1 MAHLSEAH
9 RAPILEFVPELDRL
23 AADAMADW
31 KVPGAA
37 LAVVQDGKVALAKA
51 YGQRDVEANLPVTT
65 ATQFLICSITKSFT
79 ATGMALLH
87 NEGRL
92 DWTKPVRDYMP
103 EFRLSDAVA
112 TERVTV
118 RDLLCHQSG
127 LPRHDWVHV
136 PGDRA
141 PAEMLGVMRHLE
153 LSRDIRAAW
162 QYNNLCYNVAGLL
175 IERLSGQS
183 YEAFIRARL
192 TDKLGMTVSFT
203 LEDLEASADAARAY
217 MMHEDTRLPAIR
229 LPIRTLAGGAINTS
243 VANLANWMRL
253 HLGKGEFD
261 GERLLPAA
269 LIGELHAPRVYNTVP
284 GFAEFG
290 DAHYGLGFQSLIYR
304 GDRLVSHG
312 GGWPGW
318 GTLMTLVPDFGI
330 GVAVL
335 TNRSPSEVPQTLT
348 WYIIDRLRGR
358 EPIEWRER
366 FRKRREELIAQ
377 TEADKKAREKSRH
390 ANTRPGHDLAAY
402 AGDYGNPA
410 YGAMSIKEQDGA
422 LHWSWR
428 GMFATMGHRHFETFE
443 LPEVPDRLLP
453 DGLAITFLTDRE
465 GDIVSLSAPLEPM
478 VKDIVFTRLATG
490 DCTDAAFRARC
501 VGSYRGGATTHRVT
515 LDTEGQLVL
524 KPDHQPAYRLAPQQG
539 RRFRIVE
546 LEGFVVEFRGDGAI
560 VDDVIFHQPNG
571 TFVAKRA
578 EG

>member
-1 MAHLSEAH
+1 MTRSSEAH
-9 RAPILEFVPELDRL
+9 NAAIDELIPELDRL

-31 KVPGAA
+31 KVPGVA

-103 EFRLSDAVA
+103 EFRLYDAVA

-127 LPRHDWVHV
+127 LPRHDWVHL
-136 PGDRA
+136 PGDRRA
-141 PAEMLGVMRHLE
+141 ADFLGVMRHLE

-183 YEAFIRARL
+183 YEAFIRTRL

-229 LPIRTLAGGAINTS
+229 LPIRTMAGGAINTS
-243 VANLANWMRL
+243 AADLANWMRL
-253 HLGKGEFD
+253 HLAKGEFD

-269 LIGELHAPRVYNTVP
+269 LVGELHAPRVYNTVP

-290 DAHYGLGFQSLIYR
+290 EAHYGLGFQSQSYR
-304 GDRLVSHG
+304 GDRTVSHG

-330 GVAVL
+330 GVAVF
-335 TNRSPSEVPQTLT
+335 TNRSPSEVPQILS
-348 WYIIDRLRGR
+348 WYVIDRLRGR
-358 EPIEWRER
+358 EPVDWRER
-366 FRKRREELIAQ
+366 FRKRREEFIAQ
-377 TEADKKAREKSRH
+377 MQVDEQAREKARH
-390 ANTRPGHDLAAY
+390 TNTRPGHDLAAY
-402 AGDYGNPA
+402 AGDYEHPA
-410 YGAMSIKEQDGA
+410 YGKMSIKEQGGA

-428 GMFATMGHRHFETFE
+428 GMFATMGHRHYETFE

-453 DGLAITFLTDRE
+453 DRLAITFLTDRE
-465 GDIVSLSAPLEPM
+465 GDIVSLSTPLEPM
-478 VKDIVFTRLATG
+478 VKDIVFLRLASG
-490 DCTDAAFRARC
+490 DCTDVAFRARC
-501 VGSYRGGATTHRVT
+501 VGSFKGGPITHAVT
-515 LDTEGQLVL
+515 LNAEGQLVL
-524 KPDHQPAYRLAPQQG
+524 KPDHQPAYRLAPQRG
-539 RRFRIVE
+539 RKFRIVE
-546 LEGFVVEFRGDGAI
+546 LEGFVVEFSGEGTS
-560 VDDVIFHQPNG
+560 VDEIIFHQPNG
-571 TFVAKRA
+571 TFIAKRV